1 MTEHTQN
8 IQSHAHKEILVSES
22 SRPHDMVNV
31 RSDGTGK
38 DPANTL
44 KERSTYQP
52 NDSGEAVGG
61 KKLNYCNEETCSL
74 TIFINDN
81 TFNEEHDTNDDCD
94 VTHCNGN
101 QMKKRSQIGEERR
114 MEE

>member
-8 IQSHAHKEILVSES
+8 KESHAHKEISVSES

-31 RSDGTGK
+31 RSDGTGR
-38 DPANTL
+38 DPANML
-44 KERSTYQP
+44 NERSTYQP
-52 NDSGEAVGG
+52 NDSREAVGS
-61 KKLNYCNEETCSL
+61 KKLNYCNEETRSL

-81 TFNEEHDTNDDCD
+81 TFNEEHDTNDDYD
-94 VTHCNGN
+94 VTHCNGI
-101 QMKKRSQIGEERR
+101 QMKKSQIGEEPR